1 MILKKKLCG
10 VVAAVMLA
18 GSMATVPYIAFPQYA
33 EAAKYIS
40 PDRERLNGQNFIAEQ
55 KKLHKVEKLS
65 PTSYY
70 WDIMD
75 KIIKANPNKLN
86 YDDGKHDR
94 WVSGLYWSEDTDQ
107 SNAFSNGGYILVTAK
122 KAYLSSLYDDG
133 EHEAEPR
140 DITEQ
145 PNNIYLISS
154 FATDIAH
161 ELAHFECRDSAIIGD
176 KRNPTKVEY
185 DADQEGMR
193 LADAVPEYS
202 MGAFVS
208 NYFHERHLVYINDG
222 KGDYHPSWK
231 QYRDANRA
239 YIEKIS
245 KGRVKLDEDCRLTVD
260 GKLFMG
266 TGYMPSSEYSDYRE
280 RTAYLAGQIASCI
293 QRGIWKRE
301 NLGHSKETRFF
312 IDGNR
317 EKTTLAVWNSSDVE
331 GNPVKLLGTFDFSED
346 STKESRNSKEQ
357 QEVDCMNYIMDLL
370 GPYKK

>member
-133 EHEAEPR
+133 EHKAEPR
-140 DITEQ
+140 DISEQ
-145 PNNIYLISS
+145 PNNIYLLSS

-161 ELAHFECRDSAIIGD
+161 EFAHFEYKDSAIIGD
-176 KRNPTKVEY
+176 KRNQTKVEY

-202 MGAFVS
+202 MGSFVS

-245 KGRVKLDEDCRLTVD
+245 KGRVKLDEDCRLTID

-293 QRGIWKRE
+293 QRGIWKDGK
-301 NLGHSKETRFF
+301 LGCGPEATFF
-312 IDGNR
+312 GGEDCR
-317 EKTTLAVWNSSDVE
+317 KTVLAVWKEDPLK
-331 GNPVKLLGTFDFSED
+331 GDPVKLLGTFDFDIRKSNTD
-346 STKESRNSKEQ
+346 MTATEQ
-357 QEVDCMNYIMDLL
+357 QEVNCMRYIINLPDD
-370 GPYKK
+370 

>member
-1 MILKKKLCG
+1 MILRKKLCG
-10 VVAAVMLA
+10 IAAAVLLA
-18 GSMATVPYIAFPQYA
+18 GSMATVPYIAFPPYA

-65 PTSYY
+65 PRSYY
-70 WDIMD
+70 GGIMD
-75 KIIKANPNKLN
+75 KIIKANPDKLN

-94 WVSGLYWSEDTDQ
+94 WVSGLYLNDDTEQ
-107 SNAFSNGGYILVTAK
+107 SNAFSNGGYILITVK
-122 KAYLSSLYDDG
+122 KEYLSSLYDDG

-140 DITEQ
+140 SIKEH
-145 PNNIYLISS
+145 PNNIYLLSS
-154 FATDIAH
+154 HATDIAH
-161 ELAHFECRDSAIIGD
+161 ELAHFEYRDSAIIGD

-231 QYRDANRA
+231 QYRDANCA

-245 KGRVKLDEDCRLTVD
+245 KGRVKLDEDCRLTID

-293 QRGIWKRE
+293 QRGIWKDGK
-301 NLGHSKETRFF
+301 LGHGPETTFFGGGDSK
-312 IDGNR
+312 
-317 EKTTLAVWNSSDVE
+317 KTVLAVWT
-331 GNPVKLLGTFDFSED
+331 GNPQNGDPVKILGIFDFD
-346 STKESRNSKEQ
+346 MSKPKANRTATEQ
-357 QEVDCMNYIMDLL
+357 QEVACMKYIINLPDD
-370 GPYKK
+370 

>member
-1 MILKKKLCG
+1 MILQKKLCG
-10 VVAAVMLA
+10 IAAAVLLA

-40 PDRERLNGQNFIAEQ
+40 SDRERLNGQNFIAEQ
-55 KKLHKVEKLS
+55 KKLHKVEKIS
-65 PTSYY
+65 PKSYY
-70 WDIMD
+70 GEVLD
-75 KIIKANPNKLN
+75 KIIKANPDKLN

-94 WVSGLYWSEDTDQ
+94 WISGLYLSDDTEQ
-107 SNAFSNGGYILVTAK
+107 SNAFSNGGYILITVK
-122 KAYLSSLYDDG
+122 KEYLSSLYDDG
-133 EHEAEPR
+133 ENEAEPR
-140 DITEQ
+140 SIKEH
-145 PNNIYLISS
+145 PNNIYLLSS
-154 FATDIAH
+154 HATDIAH
-161 ELAHFECRDSAIIGD
+161 ELAHFEYRDSAIIGD

-185 DADQEGMR
+185 AADQEGMR

-245 KGRVKLDEDCRLTVD
+245 KGRVKLDEDCRLAVD

-293 QRGIWKRE
+293 QRGIWNRKNLAHFRE
-301 NLGHSKETRFF
+301 SDFF
-312 IDGNR
+312 IDGDR
-317 EKTTLAVWNSSDVE
+317 KKTLLAAWDNLE
-331 GNPVKLLGTFDFSED
+331 LNGNPVKLLGTFDFSED
-346 STKESRNSKEQ
+346 STKATRNAKEQ
-357 QEVDCMNYIMDLL
+357 QEVDCMNYIMNLL
-370 GPYKK
+370 GPL